1 MKSRAG
7 ILMLGAGLWVGAA
20 NSQPADRPAQPAG
33 EEPVV
38 RARAEAVLLD
48 LVVRD
53 KDGRPVRDLRPEE
66 IEVLDNQEPQTI
78 ISFEFHGESGIDV
91 VPVAEGRSAGGPVRL
106 ESTLTP
112 DSSLRMANLVTFVF
126 DNLGVESA
134 NLARRAA
141 ESFIDRYAGPNTWMA
156 VFNVARRL
164 IVLQEF
170 TQDTAQLKAA
180 LVEATSQSPVQ
191 YYQKSDEIY
200 ARMQEAS
207 RLTEQ
212 AAAAAASGGPGAAA
226 SGPLLAQA
234 KFAEL
239 IVNMLQLTRTLDEE
253 SQGRSS
259 LYGLLSLVQGQ
270 GALEGRKTLIY
281 FSEGLR
287 VMPAVEAIFNTV
299 IGEANRKNVSIY
311 AVDARG
317 LISTGQMDKAREM
330 LEGAVDAS
338 RQQQQAGSRPVTR
351 EQAMLADRQDEIG
364 RLNPQAG
371 LNDLAVSTGGMLIA
385 NTNDFA
391 PGMSKVAEDIYAH
404 YELAYSPRNL
414 VYDGS
419 FRPIQVRVK
428 RPGVTVQTRSGYMAL
443 PVTGSPALL
452 PFERNMLSVLAAP
465 QLPADLRLRHG
476 ILRFDASGSR
486 VAHTLI
492 VEMPLADL
500 AFREDKKQKQ
510 YEADFALLA
519 LVKDE
524 QGKVVEKLSQSYP
537 VRGPLKNLEAV
548 RRGDV
553 VFLRRLELPPGR
565 YTLESVAHDQ
575 GASRFAARR
584 SEFEVPAPASGV
596 RLSSVVVVKQA
607 EELAEDQVAADDPLY
622 FQNTKIVPSLG
633 EPVVKTEDNKLV
645 LFMTIYPDP
654 SLPYEPRLGIE
665 FSHQGTVLGATQ
677 PQLPDRDAKGRI
689 PFFITFPMKL
699 FPLGEHRVRAVVVQ
713 GNTSDESV
721 AHFTVT
727 ER

>member
-1 MKSRAG
+1 MNSRAG
-7 ILMLGAGLWVGAA
+7 FFLVWTGLWLGTV
-20 NSQPADRPAQPAG
+20 NSQPASPAPPRTG
-33 EEPVV
+33 EEPVARV
-38 RARAEAVLLD
+38 RAEAVLLD

-53 KDGRPVRDLRPEE
+53 REGRPVRDLRPEE
-66 IEVLDNQEPQTI
+66 IEILDSNEPQTI
-78 ISFEFHGESGIDV
+78 ISFEFHGESGIEV
-91 VPVAEGRSAGGPVRL
+91 VPVADGRAAGGPVRL
-106 ESTLTP
+106 ESTLAP
-112 DSSLRMANLVTFVF
+112 DATLRMANLVTFVF
-126 DNLGVESA
+126 DNLSVESA
-134 NLARRAA
+134 GLARRAA
-141 ESFIDRYAGPNTWMA
+141 ESFIDRHSGPNTWMA

-170 TQDTAQLKAA
+170 TQDRERLKTA
-180 LVEATSQSPVQ
+180 LVEATSQSPIQ

-200 ARMQEAS
+200 AKMQEAS

-239 IVNMLQLTRTLDEE
+239 IVNMLQLTRTLDQE

-287 VMPAVEAIFNTV
+287 VVPAVEALFNTV

-317 LISTGQMDKAREM
+317 LTSSGQMDQAREM

-338 RQQQQAGSRPVTR
+338 RRQQQAGSRPVTR
-351 EQAMLADRQDEIG
+351 EQAMLADRQEEIG
-364 RLNPQAG
+364 RQNPQAG

-391 PGMSKVAEDIYAH
+391 PGMARISEDIYAH

-414 VYDGS
+414 VYDGT
-419 FRPIQVRVK
+419 FRPILVRVN
-428 RPGVTVQTRSGYMAL
+428 RPGVTVQTRNGYFAL
-443 PVTGSPALL
+443 PVTGGAALL

-465 QLPADLRLRHG
+465 TLPSDLRLRSG
-476 ILRFDASGSR
+476 ILRFDPAGSR
-486 VAHTLI
+486 IVHTLI
-492 VEMPLADL
+492 LEVPLADL
-500 AFREDKKQKQ
+500 AFREDRKEKQ
-510 YEADFALLA
+510 YQADFALLA
-519 LVKDE
+519 LIKDQ

-548 RRGDV
+548 RRGDI
-553 VFLRRLELPPGR
+553 VFLRRLELAPGT

-575 GASRFAARR
+575 GASRFSAQRT
-584 SEFEVPAPASGV
+584 EFGVPAPGGGV
-596 RLSSVVVVKQA
+596 RLSTVVVVKRA
-607 EELAEDQVAADDPLY
+607 EEVPEDQVSADDPLC

-633 EPVVKTEDNKLV
+633 EPVVKTDDNKLV

-654 SLPYEPRLGIE
+654 SLPYEPRLGLE
-665 FSHQGTVLGATQ
+665 FSHQGKVLGATQ
-677 PQLPDRDAKGRI
+677 PQLPDRDARGRI

-699 FPLGEHRVRAVVVQ
+699 FPPGEHRVRAVVVQ

-721 AHFTVT
+721 AEFTVT
-727 ER
+727 GP